1 MRRPTFQNTEWDA
14 ARHEVCMHRFV
25 DIGSADLGLAI
36 VTDCKYGVS
45 VKESTVGLTLLK
57 AGKFPYEKTDIGK
70 HEFTYSMMVRNECLS
85 TGEVHALADLLN
97 KPVLAIDAEAS
108 LKLLNV

>member
-1 MRRPTFQNTEWDA
+1 
-14 ARHEVCMHRFV
+14 MHRFV
-25 DIGSADLGLAI
+25 DIGGADLGLAI

-70 HEFTYSMMVRNECLS
+70 HGFTYSMMVRNECLS
-85 TGEVHALADLLN
+85 TGEVHALTFALADLLN